1 MATKWTSVI
10 VSRFLGLNTA
20 LAITSCPAASVRV
33 AAHSRSYAS
42 ADKPLSPEELER
54 KKQEANMRRLEKQRL
69 RYQSDPERRERMKQA
84 SKKRYERYTTDSEFR
99 EKLLRRNKERFANNL
114 AFRERETQRSH
125 ETWLAKMS
133 RLEQDPEA
141 HKLYKSEHN
150 ESVKAFYHQSAEY
163 RWSQS
168 VRQRC
173 NISARFRDEVVWKRH
188 EIVSYPTKTN
198 HRCATCN
205 NTKFK
210 GLKLWYVVLDTA
222 SNTVE
227 PCMHSSSTQNLQVA
241 PQE

>member
-1 MATKWTSVI
+1 VYAE
-10 VSRFLGLNTA
+10 A
-20 LAITSCPAASVRV
+20 LRQ
-33 AAHSRSYAS
+33 Y
-42 ADKPLSPEELER
+42 
-54 KKQEANMRRLEKQRL
+54 
-69 RYQSDPERRERMKQA
+69 
-84 SKKRYERYTTDSEFR
+84 KRERYTTDSEFR
-99 EKLLRRNKERFANNL
+99 EKILRQKKERFANDL

-125 ETWLAKMS
+125 ESWQAKIS

-173 NISARFRDEVVWKRH
+173 DISARFRDEVVWKRH

-205 NTKFK
+205 HTKFK
-210 GLKLWYVVLDTA
+210 GLKLWYVVLDTPSIKAGNPVCTAQALTIPRWRRKNEPDKYDCWQCFQADREA
-222 SNTVE
+222 STPVYYPSDLAPLPDRGPAKRPE
-227 PCMHSSSTQNLQVA
+227 GPDDKADEKSSTG
-241 PQE
+241 